1 MTNAQCYL
9 SMMTL
14 VIKRDTTIETT
25 SFGFAVV
32 VDEDEDK

>member
-1 MTNAQCYL
+1 
-9 SMMTL
+9 MMIS
-14 VIKRDTTIETT
+14 VIKRDTTIVTT